1 MFAAARRL
9 SLAVAGRAAL
19 AAVCGLLVAA
29 ASPGERGSGALGLR
43 DLSSCSVS
51 GSAAQRQVESSR
63 LEPGIEPVTLPSNAD
78 S

>member
-29 ASPGERGSGALGLR
+29 ASPGERGSGAPGL
-43 DLSSCSVS
+43 
-51 GSAAQRQVESSR
+51 E
-63 LEPGIEPVTLPSNAD
+63 
-78 S
+78 